1 MIQKYNKLVRNKI
14 PEIIQKNGDVPKI
27 MILDEAQYFSAL
39 NTKLQE
45 EIAEYLEDYRADELA
60 DILEVIYAI
69 VRHKGLTVDD
79 LEMLRAKK
87 LEERGDFSNKVLLL
101 EVERKH

>member
-87 LEERGDFSNKVLLL
+87 LEEKGDFSNKVLLL